1 MTRLRRGFTL
11 IELLVVMA
19 IIAVL
24 IGLLLPAIQKVRTAA
39 ARTKCQNNLKQAALA
54 LHTYEAGRGELPCSK
69 ITTKNSAVPN
79 TAQRS
84 WVPDVLPYLEQGNV
98 LTGYNLS
105 ENWWVGSTPDADDPA
120 APTDGPSVNRS
131 IALTPIRILQ
141 CPSTPTPDRIQNKKE
156 TTIYNKKG
164 AVTDYFVVEGISADF
179 NANVGLTGAQALV
192 GDRGGVMVG
201 WDPTASP
208 NQRPECNMASVR
220 DGTSNTILIAEN
232 AGREDVW
239 RFKTK
244 TAADANNGS
253 GGSPTC
259 ARARGGAW
267 ATNDNP
273 FEIGQLINWCAS
285 APGGGALAGTLPPT
299 PMKMNASNE
308 WGYLF
313 YSFHDGGCNF
323 AFADGSV
330 RFLRDS
336 IPTRT
341 LGILSTKAGGE
352 TSPPE

>member
-1 MTRLRRGFTL
+1 MRSRFRSGFTL

-69 ITTKNSAVPN
+69 ITSKNTAVPN

-98 LTGYNLS
+98 MTNFDLS

-141 CPSTPTPDRIQNKKE
+141 CPSTPTPDRIQNKAE
-156 TTIYNKKG
+156 TTTYNKKG
-164 AVTDYFVVEGISADF
+164 AVTDYFAVEGISADF
-179 NANVGLTGAQALV
+179 NLNVGLTGTAQLL

-201 WDPTASP
+201 WNPTNSP

-220 DGTSNTILIAEN
+220 DGTSNTIMIAEN

-239 RFKTK
+239 RFKIK
-244 TAADANNGS
+244 TAANATAGS
-253 GGSPTC
+253 ATC

-273 FEIGQLINWCAS
+273 FEIGQLINWCGAS
-285 APGGGALAGTLPPT
+285 GPLGGTLPPT

-352 TSPPE
+352 ISPPE